1 MAIESAPESM
11 FQSWFVCSESLTKR
25 QVVVSHPFTL
35 SDIFFFKDEKKIMK
49 NTAIFKHNMNL
60 LHTHFTSSNIK
71 MTALLNIKISCLLS
85 KVHQFGKYRWDRNC
99 SYNKSQILLL
109 RED

>member
-1 MAIESAPESM
+1 
-11 FQSWFVCSESLTKR
+11 
-25 QVVVSHPFTL
+25 
-35 SDIFFFKDEKKIMK
+35 MK

-71 MTALLNIKISCLLS
+71 MTALKFCILKLAVCC
-85 KVHQFGKYRWDRNC
+85 QKYTNLVSTGTWDGNC
-99 SYNKSQILLL
+99 SYNKSQILL

>member
-1 MAIESAPESM
+1 
-11 FQSWFVCSESLTKR
+11 
-25 QVVVSHPFTL
+25 
-35 SDIFFFKDEKKIMK
+35 MK
-49 NTAIFKHNMNL
+49 NTAIFKRNMNL

-71 MTALLNIKISCLLS
+71 MTALLYIKISCLLS
-85 KVHQFGKYRWDRNC
+85 KVHQFGKYRWDGNC

>member
-1 MAIESAPESM
+1 M
-11 FQSWFVCSESLTKR
+11 
-25 QVVVSHPFTL
+25 VVSHPFTL
-35 SDIFFFKDEKKIMK
+35 SDIFFFKDEKIFIKI
-49 NTAIFKHNMNL
+49 TAIFKHNMNL

-85 KVHQFGKYRWDRNC
+85 KVHQFGKYRWDGNC
-99 SYNKSQILLL
+99 SHNKSQILLL